1 MINRNYYFY
10 MNNYNLQFVT
20 FKSFGIVARYNIS
33 TLKDYVSY
41 TFINTPF
48 PPLNNVPKRGSSL

>member
-1 MINRNYYFY
+1 MSSTRADDKLLGFEYRFYYF
-10 MNNYNLQFVT
+10 LLISA
-20 FKSFGIVARYNIS
+20 FKVYA
-33 TLKDYVSY
+33 SY